1 MNTEGTT
8 RRSAIQSTSRG
19 VRERSRTRR
28 GLALVETMIS
38 LIILSIGLGSIA
50 LTSVRCAQMQ
60 TSTEEYVN
68 AHNAC
73 RNVIERLQNGSLV
86 ARFQEYK
93 AAPTSTIGDQ
103 QVQVTFPAILA
114 SQSLGGAIPLTAR
127 FRDLDGDGQIDLNAA
142 SADPAGLLPVRILV
156 TRIGFRFQM
165 DTLLV
170 GS

>member
-1 MNTEGTT
+1 MATARGPL
-8 RRSAIQSTSRG
+8 TSR
-19 VRERSRTRR
+19 RARR
-28 GLALVETMIS
+28 GFS
-38 LIILSIGLGSIA
+38 LIEALIALIVLGIGLGSIA
-50 LTSVRCAQMQ
+50 VTSVRCAQMQ
-60 TSTEEYVN
+60 SSTVDYVN

-93 AAPTSTIGDQ
+93 AAPISTSGDL
-103 QVQVTFPAILA
+103 QVQVTFPAQLA

-127 FRDLDGDGQIDLNAA
+127 FRDLDGDGQIDLDAG
-142 SADPAGLLPVRILV
+142 SADIAGLLPVRIVV

-165 DTLLV
+165 DALLV